1 MVKKETVTQKML
13 WECPN
18 CGAPRVGEEKNCRFC
33 GSALVAK
40 TVVTEEMTKEGVD
53 RQFIIDNSHPTIVSE
68 LKPAWLSEP
77 SRIALLL
84 AGGVFVG
91 FSLWLVYKTV
101 AQGAGLLSAVVVS
114 LAAAALFLALAVVP
128 VVKYRRF
135 LKSAPEYEAAVV
147 SVDKRLEPVDG
158 ESFRSE
164 PVEFTTMTVLFTYEG
179 KKVFGLFRV
188 SNKIGRG
195 TYGKGEKVKIRVN
208 DGKIALSEG

>member
-1 MVKKETVTQKML
+1 MMKKETVTQKML

-18 CGAPRVGEEKNCRFC
+18 CGAPRADEEKKCRFC

-40 TVVTEEMTKEGVD
+40 TVVTEEMTKEGSD
-53 RQFIIDNSHPTIVSE
+53 RQFVIDNSHPTIVSD
-68 LKPAWLSEP
+68 LKPAWLSEH
-77 SRIALLL
+77 SRVALLL
-84 AGGVFVG
+84 FAGFFVG
-91 FSLWLVYKTV
+91 LSGWLVYKTV
-101 AQGAGLLSAVVVS
+101 AEGAGLLPAVFIA
-114 LAAAALFLALAVVP
+114 LAGAVLFLALAVVP

-135 LKSAPEYEAAVV
+135 LKTAPEYEAAVV

-158 ESFRSE
+158 ESLRTE
-164 PVEFTTMTVLFTYEG
+164 PVEFTTMTVFFTYEG

-188 SNKIGRG
+188 SNNIGRG